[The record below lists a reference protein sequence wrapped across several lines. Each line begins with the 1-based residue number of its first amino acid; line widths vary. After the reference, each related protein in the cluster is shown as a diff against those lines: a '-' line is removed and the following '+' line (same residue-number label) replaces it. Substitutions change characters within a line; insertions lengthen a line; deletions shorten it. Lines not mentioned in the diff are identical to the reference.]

1 MINRRKQGLNKR
13 EQKILNRVILGAV
26 ILSVLFLLFA
36 PGRGVLP
43 YHNLQ
48 KEVQALHQENQM
60 LQQRNVQLAEEIER
74 LKHDEG
80 YLEELGRGK
89 YGLLKKN
96 EEVYQFG
103 KK

>member
-1 MINRRKQGLNKR
+1 MNRRKQGLTKR
-13 EQKILNRVILGAV
+13 EQKILNRVVLGAV
-26 ILSVLFLLFA
+26 ILSALFLLFA
-36 PGRGVLP
+36 PGRGVIS

-48 KEVQALHQENQM
+48 KEVQVLHQENKM

-74 LKHDEG
+74 LKHDEA
-80 YLEELGRGK
+80 YLEELARAK

-96 EEVYQFG
+96 EEVYQFD